1 MSAWRVPVSV
11 VSTMTKTM
19 KYSFISLQSATVSDL
34 CRLDHFKRCSCSVV
48 GGNTESPEVK
58 DFIWLDFDGFEYLQA
73 EYLQQVDLGFDRPE
87 DAFVF
92 YLPLRGGMEIDQ
104 KYGRVVGGTG
114 PTAVMAQDCRRI
126 RFTPLR
132 RHIRISIARR
142 KLMARLQVQGGGAIH
157 TPLAFDQSPA
167 VNHLSRVLG
176 SMVFASFAA
185 VSGNNGAFEE
195 RLSALG
201 GMIEAAV
208 LHLWPHNYAELVKS
222 QNRTILPR
230 QVKLAMD
237 LIAADPFRPFAILD
251 LARECGVSIRT
262 LQYGFRAFASCTPRE
277 FVLQQ
282 RIQHLEQCAR
292 DQDHLAKLKTR
303 VGLDRLRHL
312 NRQHEKMHGRPL
324 VEWSCLTVGNVE

>member
-1 MSAWRVPVSV
+1 MSV

-19 KYSFISLQSATVSDL
+19 KYSFISLQSAMVSDL
-34 CRLDHFKRCSCSVV
+34 CQLDDFKRCNCSVFA
-48 GGNTESPEVK
+48 GDTASSEVK
-58 DFIWLDFDGFEYLQA
+58 DFIWLDFDGLEYLQA
-73 EYLQQVDLGFDRPE
+73 DYLQHVDLGFDRPE

-104 KYGRVVGGTG
+104 KYGRVVAGTG
-114 PTAVMAQDCRRI
+114 PTAVTAQDCRRI

-132 RHIRISIARR
+132 RHIRISIARK
-142 KLMARLQVQGGGAIH
+142 KLMAHLKLKGGGAIH
-157 TPLAFDQSPA
+157 TPLAFEQSPT
-167 VNHLSRVLG
+167 VNHLSHVLG

-208 LHLWPHNYAELVKS
+208 LYLWPHNYAELVKS
-222 QNRTILPR
+222 QNHTILPMS
-230 QVKLAMD
+230 VKLAMD
-237 LIAADPFRPFAILD
+237 IIAADPFRPLAILD

-262 LQYGFRAFASCTPRE
+262 LQYGFKAFASCTPRE
-277 FVLQQ
+277 FVLQRRMQ
-282 RIQHLEQCAR
+282 QLKQCAS
-292 DQDHLAKLKTR
+292 DQDDLAKLKTR
-303 VGLDRLRHL
+303 VGLDRLRYL
-312 NRQHEKMHGRPL
+312 NQRYENMNGRPL